1 MGRRLRRIARPL
13 DRFVLAT
20 VMTVVIFILERLLVR
35 SRKDIP
41 RPS

>member
-1 MGRRLRRIARPL
+1 MGKRMRRIARPV
-13 DRFVLAT
+13 DRLVLGAI
-20 VMTVVIFILERLLVR
+20 MTVVIFVLERVLAR